1 MKINAGNSD
10 KKCKFEKREI
20 LMNTPTKIPDERIKQ
35 VFLILIIVALAL
47 LIISNLTMFIPSLLG
62 AITLYIISRKYNLY
76 LQEKRKIKSGFAAFF
91 IMLATLVV
99 LILPVYFIADVI
111 IEKLGNANAY
121 MNKLN
126 IFIDKVHGFILQK
139 VNIDLLSKDNI
150 EKIKSQ
156 IAKFSG
162 SALSGTFNTLTVIV
176 SMYFI
181 LYFML
186 EKPRRFERLLKNAVP
201 LKRSNINLIGD
212 KFQRMVIANA
222 IGIPVVALGQGLAG
236 LIGYLIFGAPS
247 PVLLFALT
255 FVASMIPV
263 VGAAIVYV
271 PVCIYMI
278 AEGQTGSGI
287 ALFVYCLVVVGLIDN
302 LLRFTLLKKLENI
315 HPLNTVFGI
324 IMGMNVFGFMGLIFG
339 PILVSI
345 TVLLIQVYR
354 DEFSDEETPELHL
367 PDNKPKIDLKL

>member
-1 MKINAGNSD
+1 
-10 KKCKFEKREI
+10 
-20 LMNTPTKIPDERIKQ
+20 MNTPAKIPDEKIKQ

-47 LIISNLTMFIPSLLG
+47 LIVSNLTMFIPSLLG

-76 LQEKRKIKSGFAAFF
+76 LQEKRKMKPGFAAFL

-150 EKIKSQ
+150 EKVKSQ
-156 IAKFSG
+156 ITKFSG

-354 DEFSDEETPELHL
+354 DEFSDEDTPELHL
-367 PDNKPKIDLKL
+367 PDNEPKIDLKL